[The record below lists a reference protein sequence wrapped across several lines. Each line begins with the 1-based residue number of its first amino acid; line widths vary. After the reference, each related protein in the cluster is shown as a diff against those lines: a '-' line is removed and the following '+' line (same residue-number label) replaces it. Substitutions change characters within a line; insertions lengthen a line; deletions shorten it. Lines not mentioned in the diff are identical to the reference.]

1 MSPHHYLFAF
11 KNADLGT
18 KLGLLPDVF
27 LINLRRYRGDPLLD
41 DPETH
46 LPAID
51 RLGGGPL
58 RRFLPLPPRPR
69 AGTGP
74 RNRAPGQALMWAKPR
89 SRAGTR

>member
-51 RLGGGPL
+51 RLGGVHSGGSCL
-58 RRFLPLPPRPR
+58 YRRVLVPAQARGTVLPVRL
-69 AGTGP
+69 
-74 RNRAPGQALMWAKPR
+74 
-89 SRAGTR
+89 